1 MRASSTSSAGLLLAT
16 MRGVSAGLHFQPR
29 QLPGLPTAP
38 DWDAITPS
46 RELLYTECFD
56 GLMKCARLLVPMDWS
71 KHNTSCSGIWDDE
84 DTVAIAITP
93 LPAAVPRS
101 DPTFGGTVLWN
112 PGGPGGAAVNMG
124 PFMADQTRWVVDG
137 EKHFVK
143 S

>member
-1 MRASSTSSAGLLLAT
+1 
-16 MRGVSAGLHFQPR
+16 
-29 QLPGLPTAP
+29 
-38 DWDAITPS
+38 
-46 RELLYTECFD
+46 
-56 GLMKCARLLVPMDWS
+56 MKCARLLVPMDWS

-84 DTVAIAITP
+84 DTVAIAITL

-137 EKHFVK
+137 EKHFEILTFDPRGVGQTTPAA
-143 S
+143 SCFAEGR